1 MKELSV
7 EQKAKRYDEVIE
19 LVNSK
24 WHYRNQPCI
33 IDVSEIFTELKD
45 RYTWKPS
52 DEQMEVLK
60 EALNIAG
67 SKYKSCLNSLY
78 SDLMKLKD

>member
-1 MKELSV
+1 M
-7 EQKAKRYDEVIE
+7 
-19 LVNSK
+19 
-24 WHYRNQPCI
+24 
-33 IDVSEIFTELKD
+33 
-45 RYTWKPS
+45 S